1 MQKNDKKDAIAI
13 VGAGK
18 GGTAI
23 LQTILKMPEINV
35 KYICDSNPEAPGMK
49 LGRLHGIE
57 CQTSLDS
64 LCLDPELDLIFEAT
78 GNPSV
83 YETIAAKKQPGTRV
97 IGSEDSKIIY
107 HLLDILRGAAVRL
120 EEYNTALEKRV
131 IARTSELETVNSELE
146 KKILER
152 EELNFKFQQINN
164 EKTKYLMH
172 ATHQLKAPFA
182 AIQSYTDLILDGYT
196 GNIPEQTHDII
207 LKIKDRCVLLSNSIK
222 EMLELA
228 NLKSMVRENIQMEPE
243 SLNKMIISS
252 INHLKEFAASQDI
265 GIQYE
270 PLPDTLSVRCN
281 RNQILILLS
290 NLIENAISYSPPHTS
305 ISINTGQFTPTQ
317 IRISVS
323 DKGIGIAKQ
332 FQHKIFEEYFR
343 TNEAVAFNDKSTGL
357 GLAIV
362 REIADI
368 HHIFVEVESTPL
380 KGSTF
385 FFVMNLV

>member
-1 MQKNDKKDAIAI
+1 
-13 VGAGK
+13 
-18 GGTAI
+18 
-23 LQTILKMPEINV
+23 
-35 KYICDSNPEAPGMK
+35 
-49 LGRLHGIE
+49 
-57 CQTSLDS
+57 
-64 LCLDPELDLIFEAT
+64 
-78 GNPSV
+78 
-83 YETIAAKKQPGTRV
+83 
-97 IGSEDSKIIY
+97 
-107 HLLDILRGAAVRL
+107 
-120 EEYNTALEKRV
+120 V

-146 KKILER
+146 KRILEH
-152 EELNFKFQQINN
+152 EELNLKFQQINN

-228 NLKSMVRENIQMEPE
+228 NLKSMVMENIQMEPE

-252 INHLKEFAASQDI
+252 INHLKEFAASRDI

-305 ISINTGQFTPTQ
+305 ISINADQFTPTQ

-332 FQHKIFEEYFR
+332 FQRKIFEEYFR

-362 REIADI
+362 QEIANI
-368 HHIFVEVESTPL
+368 HHIFMEVESTPL